1 MSTSRR
7 AATGAKKAKRQREAA
22 TAASLEEHTG
32 VLEGIDASLLDI
44 VDHVLNQGIVVTGDL
59 LLGVADVD
67 LVYLRASIVL
77 CAADRILGP
86 RPGAKKRAASKPPAI
101 GQSLA
106 SRRPAR

>member
-1 MSTSRR
+1 MSAPKRRTSAVARKR
-7 AATGAKKAKRQREAA
+7 ASSSSDAT
-22 TAASLEEHTG
+22 SG

-77 CAADRILGP
+77 CAADRILAP
-86 RPGAKKRAASKPPAI
+86 RPGKKTRHEGRPPAL
-101 GQSLA
+101 GRGLA
-106 SRRPAR
+106 ARRPPR